1 MDIFGPIQTFIQN
14 VQDTLLAVSGSL
26 AVIGVLLLGIMYLGS
41 SIPLIGDWK
50 RNNPKAF
57 SDVTWG
63 LLILVFAA
71 GGGVLGLL
79 GL

>member
-1 MDIFGPIQTFIQN
+1 MDIFAPIQTFIENLEQ
-14 VQDTLLAVSGSL
+14 TLLAISGSL
-26 AVIGVLLLGIMYLGS
+26 AVIGVMGLGIMYLGS
-41 SIPLIGDWK
+41 SWPLLGDW
-50 RNNPKAF
+50 RRDNPKAF
-57 SDVTWG
+57 SNVTWG